1 MGEAYIVRSS
11 DPGVEPSKFGGV
23 REDQA
28 RLLAAIK
35 ATREPSN
42 AEGCADGLMGLSSV
56 RVSPRLA
63 RMNAGVYAAFT

>member
-1 MGEAYIVRSS
+1 MYIVRGS

-28 RLLAAIK
+28 RLWAAIK
-35 ATREPSN
+35 ATREASN
-42 AEGCADGLMGLSSV
+42 AEGCVDGLMGLSSV